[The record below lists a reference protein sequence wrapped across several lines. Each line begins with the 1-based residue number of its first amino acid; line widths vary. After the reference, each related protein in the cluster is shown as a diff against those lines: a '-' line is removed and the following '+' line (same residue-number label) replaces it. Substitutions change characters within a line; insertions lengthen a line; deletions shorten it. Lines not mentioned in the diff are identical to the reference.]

1 MIVVEDFNNID
12 ESKLKERLGQL
23 VKLKNSEGL
32 DLSFYELVTTP
43 VYLNLNQIG
52 DITSLALQYMMR
64 AKANDDERG
73 IEFACRIYDSVTSYE
88 SKLADLCDRVEGIE

>member
-1 MIVVEDFNNID
+1 MIVVEDFNSID
-12 ESKLKERLGQL
+12 ESKFKERLNQL

-52 DITSLALQYMMR
+52 DIINLALQFMM
-64 AKANDDERG
+64 AASANDDKIG
-73 IEFACRIYDSVTSYE
+73 IEFACSIYDSLESYE
-88 SKLADLCDRVEGIE
+88 CKLGDLCDRIEGIK